1 MAKQTP
7 RDTKSTLDNAAIIA
21 AVNRWQ
27 AGGEGRPLPCG
38 KSSQHRPLVAV
49 EEHGRVTLKCL
60 DCRYKQVTIPP
71 AVLAPLLDAAPKASA
86 PAKLRPISNRAPA
99 RAPEA
104 KSKRSKKPSR

>member
-1 MAKQTP
+1 
-7 RDTKSTLDNAAIIA
+7 
-21 AVNRWQ
+21 VNRWQ

-71 AVLAPLLDAAPKASA
+71 AVLASLLEAAPRASQ
-86 PAKLRPISNRAPA
+86 PAKLRPGGHRPPTRA
-99 RAPEA
+99 A
-104 KSKRSKKPSR
+104 KATPTRSKKASR